1 MTYEEFEWT
10 LLRMAYEEGVA
21 IFRPQFLSY
30 SLHLSHEQVSDFL
43 KEAMEHGIV
52 EMSFTDDEQIEYT
65 IPGAQHA
72 NELPRPLWK
81 AQSGEEQPPVTSR
94 ERSTPKQDPVS
105 QSVTRGQ
112 DAADGGLMHR
122 AVVSPKSVVLS
133 RNVLATASAAPVT
146 PTAPSGAMVLHQP
159 PSQELMRRG
168 SDEAFCDPS
177 QTIFMRQITVHGFKS
192 EALLRDH
199 VRRLFESFGYRNV
212 DTHTT
217 RLKFERGSITFI
229 LALVPLFVLIV
240 PLFVYLFLY
249 CMGRST
255 IQQEPLELD
264 VMIRPGTQE
273 DSYVLDMTFVGL
285 HGVVLG
291 AADQRVLN
299 QEIDTLRDELNWAR
313 SGA

>member
-1 MTYEEFEWT
+1 MTYEEFEWS

-21 IFRPQFLSY
+21 TFLPSFLSY
-30 SLHLSHEQVSDFL
+30 SMQLSSEQVSDFL
-43 KEAMEHGIV
+43 KEAMDNGIV
-52 EMSFTDDEQIEYT
+52 EMSFNDQEQIEYS

-72 NELPRPLWK
+72 KELPQPLWK
-81 AQSGEEQPPVTSR
+81 DQTQQPLRPAPPS
-94 ERSTPKQDPVS
+94 ERSTPRQDPMT

-133 RNVLATASAAPVT
+133 RNVLASASPAPIV
-146 PTAPSGAMVLHQP
+146 PSGAMVLHQP
-159 PSQELMRRG
+159 PAQEMTRRG

-192 EALLRDH
+192 EAMLRDH
-199 VRRLFESFGYRNV
+199 VRRLFESFGYKGV
-212 DTHTT
+212 DTQSE
-217 RLKFERGSITFI
+217 RLKFQRGSITFI

-240 PLFVYLFLY
+240 PLFIYLFLY

-273 DSYVLDMTFVGL
+273 DSYVLDLTFVGL

-299 QEIDTLRDELNWAR
+299 QEIDTLRDELNWAQA
-313 SGA
+313 GA